1 MGLLNEEE
9 KLLNATAEL
18 GRLSSDLQI
27 RLKNAEHRIK
37 ALTTTKPFKIITL
50 CGSTRF
56 KSEFERL
63 NMELTLEGN
72 VVISVGV
79 FAHADGI
86 EVTEQQKEQLDKIHL
101 QKIDMADE
109 LFIVNVG
116 GYIGSSTKNEI
127 EYAKQHGIPVRYLEQ
142 PGTE

>member
-1 MGLLNEEE
+1 MGVHNEDE

-18 GRLSSDLQI
+18 GRMSSDLQI
-27 RLKNAEHRIK
+27 KLKNAEDRIK
-37 ALTTTKPFKIITL
+37 ALTTKPFNIITL

-56 KSEFERL
+56 KSEFERV

-86 EVTEQQKEQLDKIHL
+86 EVAEQQKEQLDKIHL

-109 LFIVNVG
+109 LFIVNVD

-142 PGTE
+142 PGRE